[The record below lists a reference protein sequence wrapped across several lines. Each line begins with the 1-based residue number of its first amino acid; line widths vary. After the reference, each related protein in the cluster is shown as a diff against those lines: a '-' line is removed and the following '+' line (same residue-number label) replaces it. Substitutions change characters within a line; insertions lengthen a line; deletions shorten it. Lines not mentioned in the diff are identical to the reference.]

1 MYNKFVKRVLDF
13 TIALIIVICLSPIY
27 LILMAVLAFANK
39 GAGVFFLQDRP
50 GKDEKI
56 FRAIKFKSMTDEKDE
71 NGNLKSNAERI
82 TPIGKIIRKT
92 SLDELPQMFNVIK
105 GDMALIGPRPLL
117 IKYLPYYTDRER
129 LRHSVRPGITGYAQT
144 HGRNNLSWDDRLAM
158 DVYYVEHLTF
168 GMDLKIFFLTIWN
181 IIARKDINIVT
192 GTSGAKK
199 RLNLDEER
207 KDRVIYEK

>member
-1 MYNKFVKRVLDF
+1 MYAHFIKRVLDF
-13 TIALIIVICLSPIY
+13 IIALLIIICLSPIY
-27 LILMAVLAFANK
+27 LVLIIVLSIANK
-39 GAGVFFLQDRP
+39 GAGVFFCQDRP

-56 FRAIKFKSMTDEKDE
+56 FKAIKFKSMTDEKDA

-82 TPIGKIIRKT
+82 TPIGKFLRKT
-92 SLDELPQMFNVIK
+92 SLDELPQMFNVIN

-117 IKYLPYYTDRER
+117 VNYLPYYTDRER

-158 DVYYVEHLTF
+158 DVYYVEHLSF
-168 GMDLKIFFLTIWN
+168 GMDVKIFFRTIWN

-192 GTSGAKK
+192 GTSGEKK

-207 KDRVIYEK
+207 KDRINNEK